1 MPARRLLAAVASA
14 LLLTACG
21 SSSDSSG
28 SAPSGPT
35 PGGDAASTA
44 GIGESAS
51 GGQVV
56 APRPCGTAAD
66 ATYRHVV
73 WIWMENRSY
82 SSVINGAGDAPEL
95 ERYADLCG
103 LATDYHGITHPSL
116 PNYIAATAGSP
127 LRITTDCGP
136 DDCPRAKSSLFGQV
150 RHAGK
155 SWFGYAESMTS
166 RCDHAGY
173 GTYAPRHNPA
183 VYFTP
188 IAAQC
193 RKRDVPMGGRD
204 GRFAHALANGL
215 PAFSF
220 VTPNLCHD
228 GHDCATGVADTWL
241 GRWLDRI
248 TASDAYAAG
257 DTAVFVTWDESELA
271 SQRNHIATVVI
282 APTVSPGLRVDL
294 RFDHYSLLRTTEQLL
309 GLPFL
314 RHAKNAH
321 SMRAAFGL

>member
-1 MPARRLLAAVASA
+1 MPARRLLAVVASA
-14 LLLTACG
+14 LLLTACAGGSGSGGSG
-21 SSSDSSG
+21 SSG
-28 SAPSGPT
+28 PPSR
-35 PGGDAASTA
+35 DAGSTA
-44 GIGESAS
+44 GSGEAAS
-51 GGQVV
+51 GGQV
-56 APRPCGTAAD
+56 ATPGPCGTAGH

-73 WIWMENRSY
+73 WIWMENRTY
-82 SSVINGAGDAPEL
+82 SSVINRAGDAPEL
-95 ERYADLCG
+95 ERYAELCG

-127 LRITTDCGP
+127 LGITDDCGP

-150 RHAGK
+150 RNAGR
-155 SWFGYAESMTS
+155 SWFGYAESMSS

-188 IAAQC
+188 IAKQC
-193 RKRDVPMGGRD
+193 RTRDVPMGGRD

-248 TASDAYAAG
+248 TASNAYAAG
-257 DTAVFVTWDESELA
+257 DTVVFVTWDESELP
-271 SQRNHIATVVI
+271 SPRNHIATVVV
-282 APTVSPGLRVDL
+282 APTVTPGLRVGR

-314 RHAKNAH
+314 RHAKGAH
-321 SMRAAFGL
+321 SMLGAFGL